1 MNKKVWIAITVL
13 VWIVGLATWPRR
25 CEHAWFAY
33 GITVRACPDGE
44 LRQTAEL
51 DAQGLGRGIPGTVGL
66 RALAHY
72 TTREADRDQRAVVPH
87 IGAIALTLTVTGDK
101 LTRPL
106 DAAPWERAGGTWRA
120 RVALPDIPDGDY
132 QLHARYRTALG
143 DGEVSV
149 PLAVYAPARIHVIT
163 DRPLYQPG
171 NTVRFRAVALRAR
184 DLTPLDHRPGSWVV
198 TDPGGEVLLEEAA
211 PAGDW
216 GVVAGSFP
224 LDRAARAGTWKV
236 AWRSAGAVDEVPF
249 TVQPFTLPRFRV
261 DATAD
266 RPFYRPG
273 DRPIVHGA
281 VLYSSGAPVAAAAVD
296 VAWEVA
302 GDWPPPAEW
311 QDHGLPRRAQ
321 TSASGRFDLALPAI
335 PDDLQGRVT
344 LTARISAVDPAGD
357 RAAGTALVLLSQDGI
372 QASAVTELGDGLVE
386 SFNNRLYLRVATP
399 DGRVLAGTRL
409 TVRRAWLPGDRGVEA
424 RADEDGVASL
434 QIDPGAP
441 VNVVIPAPPY
451 RAPPRPPAVTRGEV
465 RELIGGRGAALA
477 DQIELDRWLAALA
490 SCARWVDGAAETV
503 KLALRV
509 DPAGQVI
516 AAGAGPSALG
526 RCAVAAAKSR
536 RLAAGGER
544 LYAVE
549 LRYVDP
555 ELPRLVATVE
565 SALDVPAGLTEQ
577 IAALARSTRDCLP
590 RAKRSEAG
598 GGGHDGSAR
607 GAGAGAPGGVSGRLA
622 QMLTWR
628 ARVGDAAVDLTGWI
642 ADPAAATGQD
652 AVACVRARFDP
663 ARAIALAE
671 PAGSDA
677 IGLVRFDI
685 ELPAGTAQHRPQPT
699 TMLGYELEV
708 AADIDGVPATRLR
721 MPPGKV
727 PDLRLRVAPV
737 LPAPGQPVVA
747 QLIRGPQFA
756 GTLPDKLA
764 LDCPTRHI
772 APGKAPGKAP
782 DRAPG
787 KAVPEVPASAISAAP
802 AHPTPA
808 PPAGQPIE
816 APLDADH
823 RATLPIG
830 DDVEGWCTVSG
841 GGVRALVY
849 VRPRA
854 ELRVS
859 VTPARDRYA
868 PGERAELAIQTTL
881 GGRGGPAAVG
891 LFGVDDSLGQL
902 APLPDADALGRVR
915 PRVETRAPAFGV
927 LDGQALT
934 LGRIRGANAAAATVQ
949 RVSAIPTPPELDAVV
964 AARAESSFHP
974 LEELTDRFYV
984 VLAELHAQ
992 VQRWEA
998 TAPPA
1003 ARMTPAVMAG
1013 LWRAALDACVARG
1026 ERVDDAY
1033 GRRLQLSRLPPD
1045 LLSLTDPRAV
1055 VAVATRLTEDVENWP
1070 AWVARERP

>member
-25 CEHAWFAY
+25 CERTWLAY
-33 GITVRACPDGE
+33 GITARACPDGE
-44 LRQTAEL
+44 LRQTGEL
-51 DAQGLGRGIPGTVGL
+51 DAQDLGRGIAGTVAL
-66 RALAHY
+66 RAFAHY
-72 TTREADRDQRAVVPH
+72 TAREADRDQRAAVPH
-87 IGAIALTLTVTGDK
+87 IGSIALTLTGDK

-106 DAAPWERAGGTWRA
+106 DAASWERTGGTWRA

-132 QLHARYRTALG
+132 QLHARFHTALG
-143 DGEVSV
+143 DGEVSA

-224 LDRAARAGTWKV
+224 LDRAARPGMWKV

-296 VAWEVA
+296 VAWDIA
-302 GDWPPPAEW
+302 GDWPPPVEW
-311 QDHGLPRRAQ
+311 QDHLLPRRAQ

-344 LTARISAVDPAGD
+344 LTAQISAVDPAGD
-357 RAAGTALVLLSQDGI
+357 RAAGAARVLLSQDGL

-424 RADEDGVASL
+424 QADEDGVASL

-441 VNVVIPAPPY
+441 VNIAIPALPY
-451 RAPPRPPAVTRGEV
+451 RPPPRPPAVTRGEV

-477 DQIELDRWLAALA
+477 DQVELDRWLPALA
-490 SCARWVDGAAETV
+490 SCARWVDSAAETV

-516 AAGAGPSALG
+516 AAGAAPSALG

-536 RLAAGGER
+536 RLAAGSER

-555 ELPRLVATVE
+555 ELPKLVATVD
-565 SALDVPAGLTEQ
+565 SALDVPVGLTEQ

-590 RAKRSEAG
+590 RVERSEAG
-598 GGGHDGSAR
+598 GGAPR
-607 GAGAGAPGGVSGRLA
+607 GVNGRLG

-628 ARVGDAAVDLTGWI
+628 ARAGDAAVDLTGWVP
-642 ADPAAATGQD
+642 DPAAAAGQD

-677 IGLVRFDI
+677 IGVVRFAI
-685 ELPAGTAQHRPQPT
+685 ELPAGAAQHRPQPT

-708 AADIDGVPATRLR
+708 AADIDGKPATRLR
-721 MPPGKV
+721 VPPGKV

-737 LPAPGQPVVA
+737 LAAPGQPVAA
-747 QLIRGPQFA
+747 QLIRGPQFT

-772 APGKAPGKAP
+772 APA
-782 DRAPG
+782 RAPAREPG
-787 KAVPEVPASAISAAP
+787 TTAPEPPASAMSAP
-802 AHPTPA
+802 PPPTPG
-808 PPAGQPIE
+808 PPGQPIE

-849 VRPRA
+849 VRPSA

-859 VTPARDRYA
+859 VTPGRDRYA

-915 PRVETRAPAFGV
+915 PKVETGAPAFGV

-934 LGRIRGANAAAATVQ
+934 LGRIRGANAAAATVL
-949 RVSAIPTPPELDAVV
+949 RVSAIPAPPQLDAVV
-964 AARAESSFHP
+964 RGHAESSFHP
-974 LEELTDRFYV
+974 IEELTDRFYA

-1003 ARMTPAVMAG
+1003 ARMAPAVMAG
-1013 LWRAALDACVARG
+1013 LWQAALDACVARG
-1026 ERVDDAY
+1026 ERIDDAY
-1033 GRRLQLSRLPPD
+1033 GRPLRLSRLPAD
-1045 LLSLTDPRAV
+1045 LLALTDPRAV

>member
-1 MNKKVWIAITVL
+1 MNKKVWIAIAVL
-13 VWIVGLATWPRR
+13 VWMVGLATWPRR
-25 CEHAWFAY
+25 CEQAWFAY
-33 GITVRACPDGE
+33 GIAVRACPDGE

-51 DAQGLGRGIPGTVGL
+51 EAQGLGRGSAGFVSL
-66 RALAHY
+66 RAFAHY
-72 TTREADRDQRAVVPH
+72 ATNEADGDERAAVPH
-87 IGAIALTLTVTGDK
+87 MRSIELTLTGDK

-106 DAAPWERAGGTWRA
+106 DAASWERTRGTWRA

-132 QLHARYRTALG
+132 QLRARFRTALG
-143 DGEVSV
+143 DGEVSA

-184 DLTPLDHRPGSWVV
+184 DLTPLDHRPGRWLV
-198 TDPGGEVLLEEAA
+198 TDPDGEVLLEESA
-211 PAGDW
+211 PAGEW
-216 GVVAGSFP
+216 GVASGSFP
-224 LDRAARAGTWKV
+224 LDRAARSGAWKV
-236 AWRSAGAVDEVPF
+236 AWRSADAVDEVAF

-273 DRPIVHGA
+273 ERPIVHGA
-281 VLYSSGAPVAAAAVD
+281 VLYSSGAPVASAAVE
-296 VAWEVA
+296 VSWEIA

-311 QDHGLPRRAQ
+311 QDHVLPRRAQ
-321 TSASGRFDLALPAI
+321 ASASGRFDLALPPVPA
-335 PDDLQGRVT
+335 DLQGRVT

-357 RAAGTALVLLSQDGI
+357 RATGAASVLLSQDGI

-424 RADEDGVASL
+424 QADEDGVASL
-434 QIDPGAP
+434 QLDPGAP
-441 VNVVIPAPPY
+441 VNIVIPAPPY
-451 RAPPRPPAVTRGEV
+451 RPPPRPPAVTRGEV
-465 RELIGGRGAALA
+465 RELIAGRGASLA
-477 DQIELDRWLAALA
+477 DQVELDRWLPELA
-490 SCARWVDGAAETV
+490 GCARWVEGAGETV
-503 KLALRV
+503 QLALRV
-509 DPAGQVI
+509 DAAGQV
-516 AAGAGPSALG
+516 ATAGGGPSPLD
-526 RCAVAAAKSR
+526 RCAVAVARSR
-536 RLAAGGER
+536 RLAAGDER

-549 LRYVDP
+549 LRYIDP

-565 SALDVPAGLTEQ
+565 SAPAAPAGLPEQ
-577 IAALARSTRDCLP
+577 VAVLARSARDCLP
-590 RAKRSEAG
+590 
-598 GGGHDGSAR
+598 
-607 GAGAGAPGGVSGRLA
+607 GGVNGRLGSL
-622 QMLTWR
+622 LTWR
-628 ARVGDAAVDLTGWI
+628 VRAGDKAVELAGWI
-642 ADPAAATGQD
+642 PDPA
-652 AVACVRARFDP
+652 VAGSREALACARSRFD
-663 ARAIALAE
+663 ASRTIALAE

-677 IGLVRFDI
+677 IGLVRLAV
-685 ELPAGTAQHRPQPT
+685 ELPAGAAQHRPQPT

-708 AADIDGVPATRLR
+708 AADIDGAPATRLR
-721 MPPGKV
+721 VAPGKV
-727 PDLRLRVAPV
+727 PELRLRVAPV
-737 LPAPGQPVVA
+737 LAAPGQPVAA
-747 QLIRGPQFA
+747 QLIRGPQFTGA
-756 GTLPDKLA
+756 LPDKLA
-764 LDCPTRHI
+764 LDCPTHHI
-772 APGKAPGKAP
+772 APPGVQVVAL
-782 DRAPG
+782 
-787 KAVPEVPASAISAAP
+787 
-802 AHPTPA
+802 PA
-808 PPAGQPIE
+808 PPAARVTASTAGQPPGQPVE

-859 VTPARDRYA
+859 VTPGRDRYA

-881 GGRGGPAAVG
+881 GGKGGPAAVG

-934 LGRIRGANAAAATVQ
+934 LGRIRGANAAAATVL

-964 AARAESSFHP
+964 HAHGESSFHP
-974 LEELTDRFYV
+974 IEELTDRFYA

-1013 LWRAALDACVARG
+1013 LWRAALDACAARG

-1033 GRRLQLSRLPPD
+1033 GRRLRLSRLPPD